1 MKLTL
6 SQLITMRPSL
16 VKLIE
21 KDMPIKHAYNLAR
34 FIKKANAEL
43 ESFEETRVKLVNKY
57 GEKDEA
63 GNIAVSER
71 NQQQFMNELSELT
84 EIEVE
89 FEGFRTLKLADLR
102 NITLTTQDMMGLV
115 DIIEE

>member
-1 MKLTL
+1 MKLKL
-6 SQLITMRPSL
+6 SQLIAMRTSL

-21 KDMPIKHAYNLAR
+21 KDMPIKQSYNLAR

-63 GNIAVSER
+63 GNVAVSEV
-71 NQQQFMNELSELT
+71 NQQQFLNELNELT
-84 EIEVE
+84 EIEIE
-89 FEGFRTLKLADLR
+89 FEGFRPLKLADLR
-102 NITLTTQDMMGLV
+102 NITIPTNDMMGLI